1 MSPRHSLN
9 GGGPISAQAVLD
21 GDSWSN
27 GSRAYEHTL
36 LRNYQRVSLVAEDS
50 VSCIVGALLRDGI
63 AFEIHERRVSTLRVR
78 APAEGMR
85 AATLILRIPGSA
97 FIAVSGLLE
106 GRLLDYA
113 LRLRGSGGSSA
124 SGGDALVDEL
134 SDRWGADEA
143 AKCSAQTK
151 TRRFALDQLE
161 LASTRPNLTA
171 ATIQRVLLPR
181 VDPSAAC
188 TGCSDPHAALSIGI
202 RLVGNN
208 NRLVVTRPRHPED
221 AKRLRLFER
230 YLKLLRGDFAVRSYW
245 NWEPFMDFH
254 TGILMRDCLPT
265 LKVLERERIEFFLAD
280 QGDRNSFMSIFWQEP
295 HSATVL
301 EAVCID
307 WPLPLG
313 IKGGWKDLDVD
324 FDSCRE
330 ARPTTINE
338 ASHPQRWKAMRQH
351 ASALGLLSTKEPH
364 RAEDAAEGSSPRLSA
379 RRPFASLADLPR
391 FFVQGVKSLV
401 FPPPHITQ
409 APVSVECR

>member
-27 GSRAYEHTL
+27 GNRAYERTW
-36 LRNYQRVSLVAEDS
+36 LRNYQRVSLVAEDG

-113 LRLRGSGGSSA
+113 LRLRGSGGSTA

-151 TRRFALDQLE
+151 TRRFALDRLE

-171 ATIQRVLLPR
+171 ATVQRVLSPR
-181 VDPSAAC
+181 RDRSSGAGSESLSPC
-188 TGCSDPHAALSIGI
+188 TGCSDPHAGLSIGI
-202 RLVGNN
+202 RLVGTD

-221 AKRLRLFER
+221 AKRLHLFER

-254 TGILMRDCLPT
+254 IGMLMRDCLST
-265 LKVLERERIEFFLAD
+265 LKVLERERIPFFFAD

-324 FDSCRE
+324 FHSCRE

-351 ASALGLLSTKEPH
+351 AAALGLLSGTKAPPG
-364 RAEDAAEGSSPRLSA
+364 RGRRRKVFAA
-379 RRPFASLADLPR
+379 
-391 FFVQGVKSLV
+391 
-401 FPPPHITQ
+401 T
-409 APVSVECR
+409 

>member
-181 VDPSAAC
+181 VDPSRQLAQDAAI
-188 TGCSDPHAALSIGI
+188 P
-202 RLVGNN
+202 
-208 NRLVVTRPRHPED
+208 
-221 AKRLRLFER
+221 
-230 YLKLLRGDFAVRSYW
+230 
-245 NWEPFMDFH
+245 M
-254 TGILMRDCLPT
+254 
-265 LKVLERERIEFFLAD
+265 
-280 QGDRNSFMSIFWQEP
+280 Q
-295 HSATVL
+295 HSA
-301 EAVCID
+301 
-307 WPLPLG
+307 
-313 IKGGWKDLDVD
+313 
-324 FDSCRE
+324 S
-330 ARPTTINE
+330 
-338 ASHPQRWKAMRQH
+338 AS
-351 ASALGLLSTKEPH
+351 
-364 RAEDAAEGSSPRLSA
+364 GSSGTTTASW
-379 RRPFASLADLPR
+379 SLARGTRKTPS
-391 FFVQGVKSLV
+391 GCACSNA
-401 FPPPHITQ
+401 T
-409 APVSVECR
+409 